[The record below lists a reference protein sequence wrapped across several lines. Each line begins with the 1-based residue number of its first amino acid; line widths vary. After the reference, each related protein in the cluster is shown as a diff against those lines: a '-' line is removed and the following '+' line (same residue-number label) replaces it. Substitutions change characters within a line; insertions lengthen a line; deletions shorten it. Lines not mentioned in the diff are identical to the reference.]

1 MTGQPQAWRTGL
13 IGLLIVAA
21 LIGAV
26 WYGGKQDR
34 SARTIQPSSTPS
46 EQQAGENQAP
56 PQRNMGLKKGDSAPV
71 FALQTLD
78 GQTMDLA
85 KRNGKPALINFWATW
100 CPPCREEMPVLQ
112 SMYKRYGKHVDFFM
126 VNLTTEET
134 NVERVSQF
142 LQQHK
147 LTFPV
152 LKDETGEVAETYS
165 ILAIPTTY
173 IVDANGVIVWSKT
186 GAVTKKEVTDV
197 LDSLI
202 KPEG

>member
-1 MTGQPQAWRTGL
+1 MKGQPQAWQNGL

-34 SARTIQPSSTPS
+34 SERMVQSSTPPR
-46 EQQAGENQAP
+46 NQAEVTP
-56 PQRNMGLKKGDSAPV
+56 TTPQKDTGLQKGDTAPV
-71 FALQTLD
+71 FALQTLN

-100 CPPCREEMPVLQ
+100 CPPCREEMPILQ
-112 SMYKRYGKHVDFFM
+112 SMYKRYGNRVDFFM
-126 VNLTTEET
+126 VNLTREET
-134 NVERVSQF
+134 NEERVAQY
-142 LQQHK
+142 LRQHK

-152 LKDETGEVAETYS
+152 LKDETGEVAEIYS

-173 IVDANGVIVWSKT
+173 IVDANGVIVWNKT
-186 GAVTKKEVTDV
+186 GAVTQKEVTNV

-202 KPEG
+202 QPEG